1 MSDKSL
7 IKKQWLE
14 RYPRKFPKADTTVP
28 FNKGTVVVSRTGRD
42 RYRTFIVVDCDLH
55 IDNPE
60 TLQGSRVCV
69 WVTDGGRRGVEK
81 PKLKNLSH
89 VIPVGFSEEAAAMIE
104 AGTLTN
110 EAVREIVSKYR
121 CSELTQDS

>member
-14 RYPRKFPKADTTVP
+14 RYPRKFPKGDHSIPSPV
-28 FNKGTVVVSRTGRD
+28 GMIVVSRTGRD

-69 WVTDGGRRGVEK
+69 WVTDGGRRGVER

-89 VIPVGFSEEAAAMIE
+89 VIPVAFSEEAAAMIE
-104 AGTLTN
+104 AGTLTD
-110 EAVREIVSKYR
+110 EAVREIVSRYR